1 MKFYQRLAY
10 YLVGF
15 IIGLFF
21 VAMVLSG
28 KDTRCNYFPNSRVL
42 NDLRNKPFHYSKNA
56 SMILSEKWIDT
67 VDINTTL
74 NYGDVDFDNSN
85 VNFES
90 GKIYRV
96 EGKTTKNQ
104 LITLE
109 LINYSNKVVLKN
121 ISKR

>member
-1 MKFYQRLAY
+1 
-10 YLVGF
+10 
-15 IIGLFF
+15 
-21 VAMVLSG
+21 
-28 KDTRCNYFPNSRVL
+28 
-42 NDLRNKPFHYSKNA
+42 
-56 SMILSEKWIDT
+56 MILSEKWIDT